1 MRAAALVE
9 VCALL
14 FLSLTLYSVLI
25 SELVLV
31 RRQTLKKGE
40 FPQ

>member
-1 MRAAALVE
+1 MSAAALME

-14 FLSLTLYSVLI
+14 FLSLTLYFVLV
-25 SELVLV
+25 SELVRV

-40 FPQ
+40 CPQ